1 MSEESG
7 MEKQARKWGLLAGGF
22 LVLFLLHRWRQKRRV
37 KKILKARARLKAR
50 EEIAEKEKRGKA
62 AKRKKKGKKER
73 SMVEQLV
80 RFAVFQLL
88 KRVISEQIKQMEIE
102 LGSRKL
108 GQKLVEAAEKA

>member
-7 MEKQARKWGLLAGGF
+7 MEKPAQKWGLLAGGVF
-22 LVLFLLHRWRQKRRV
+22 VLFLLHRWRQKRRV
-37 KKILKARARLKAR
+37 KKILKARAKLKAR
-50 EEIAEKEKRGKA
+50 EEIPEKKERAKA
-62 AKRKKKGKKER
+62 ARRKKKGKKER
-73 SMVEQLV
+73 SMVEQLL

-88 KRVISEQIKQMEIE
+88 KKVISEQIKQMEIE